1 MNEIVEES
9 GLVALRRDW
18 MKPRQSWFVA
28 AHPNAEGD
36 IDDLSRRHRRFLPEV
51 RISGV
56 LRTRP
61 VGNPRKARE
70 GRDYLREASVFWYRL
85 VGPRR

>member
-1 MNEIVEES
+1 MPDVRCGAHKALL
-9 GLVALRRDW
+9 GLLPWVDSDLLACIGLAWGLPGRLA
-18 MKPRQSWFVA
+18 VT
-28 AHPNAEGD
+28 GD
-36 IDDLSRRHRRFLPEV
+36 SRPLPEGG
-51 RISGV
+51 ISGV

-85 VGPRR
+85 VGPRC